1 MIAWI
6 ITLIAFLLSILWGI
20 MFLRQLKIGLTTT
33 ALDDK
38 FTWGLYIQGFFF
50 FSALAGGV
58 LIIIA
63 LAKFFEMSIFDTLSR
78 PAAAVSFGCLVA
90 AGALLSSDLGK
101 PFRGLKILTGKNFA
115 SPLSWDFYM
124 LSVCAILLVL
134 LILGFIPGTGAGA
147 TIWSILSVIAG
158 LGFII
163 IHTLFFLSR
172 VGAGFR
178 SQPFL
183 GLDTMSHSLW
193 GGIALIN
200 LIAVVSG
207 VRIDAIAKILSAL
220 TVLVVVPM
228 IGAYI
233 AYLSNKRRGFDQKNI
248 LVFDIIILFV
258 LVGTM
263 LFYPGNNIITT
274 ICSILVL
281 ISVYLEK
288 SHLLRQYQQTPN
300 LPLPYSRYDEV
311 PDYVPTANEY
321 LTVIGSFGVCVF
333 FSSVIIYLS

>member
-1 MIAWI
+1 MLAWI
-6 ITLIAFLLSILWGI
+6 VTFIAFLLSILWGI

-33 ALDDK
+33 DLDDK

-50 FSALAGGV
+50 FSAIAGGV

-63 LAKFFEMSIFDTLSR
+63 LARLFEMSTFHTLSR
-78 PAAAVSFGCLVA
+78 SAAAVSFGCLIA

-101 PFRGLKILTGKNFA
+101 PFRGLKIITGKNIA

-124 LSVCAILLVL
+124 LSLCAVL
-134 LILGFIPGTGAGA
+134 LILFILGIIPDTGAVA
-147 TIWSILSVIAG
+147 SVWSILSIIAG
-158 LGFII
+158 LGFIM

-183 GLDTMSHSLW
+183 GLDTLTHSLW

-207 VRIDAIAKILSAL
+207 VRIEAMAKILSAL
-220 TVLVVVPM
+220 TVLVVIPM
-228 IGAYI
+228 IGAHI
-233 AYLSNKRRGFDQKNI
+233 AYLSNKRKGFDQKNI
-248 LVFDIIILFV
+248 LIFDTIILLL

-263 LFYPGNNIITT
+263 IFYPGNNLVTT

-300 LPLPYSRYDEV
+300 LPLPYSRYDDV
-311 PDYVPTANEY
+311 PDYTPTANEY
-321 LTVIGSFGVCVF
+321 LTVIGSFGVCIF
-333 FSSVIIYLS
+333 LTSVIIYLS